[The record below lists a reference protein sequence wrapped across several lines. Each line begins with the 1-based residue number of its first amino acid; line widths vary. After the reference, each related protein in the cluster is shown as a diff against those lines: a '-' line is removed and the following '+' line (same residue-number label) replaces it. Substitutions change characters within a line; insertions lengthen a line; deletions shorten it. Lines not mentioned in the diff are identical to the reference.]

1 MIDLRAGVTN
11 ESTPCTTPTAV
22 VYTNTRREEE
32 VERSDR
38 PVTYSD
44 QLKSHAKLMHDIL
57 YWGTATDWYHRKLNI
72 IFSIRLLQVGK
83 YEKES
88 RVQFPNV
95 GRSGLMVNF
104 SLQKLTCKHLPCLF
118 RQAKANV
125 HRTAQKYCHEC
136 NN

>member
-44 QLKSHAKLMHDIL
+44 QLKSHAKLMHVL
-57 YWGTATDWYHRKLNI
+57 GYSY
-72 IFSIRLLQVGK
+72 RLVI
-83 YEKES
+83 ES
-88 RVQFPNV
+88 
-95 GRSGLMVNF
+95 
-104 SLQKLTCKHLPCLF
+104 
-118 RQAKANV
+118 
-125 HRTAQKYCHEC
+125 
-136 NN
+136 